1 LFVFT
6 KTYTMVNLMQQYE
19 LISRDSITK
28 MRRFKFLMKF
38 LLMGIESE
46 KERP

>member
-1 LFVFT
+1 MFT
-6 KTYTMVNLMQQYE
+6 KTYTLVNLLQQYE
-19 LISRDSITK
+19 LISRDSIKK
-28 MRRFKFLMKF
+28 MRRFKFLIKF